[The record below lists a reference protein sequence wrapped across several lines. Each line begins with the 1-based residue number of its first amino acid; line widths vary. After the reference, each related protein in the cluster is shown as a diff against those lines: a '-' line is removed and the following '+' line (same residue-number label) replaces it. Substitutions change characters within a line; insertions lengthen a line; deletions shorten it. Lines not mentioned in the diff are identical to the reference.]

1 MMAGITIIVIAIII
15 TAIMSHQLGIDN
27 FDVRKLSY
35 LIRDTIDSMNNNSD
49 ETNDVNMNVRQN
61 RSKFSPNEVALI
73 QVINSLDICSG
84 EKNGKYYFPFY
95 MTNIQIMQVIKESY
109 MNSKKIGETIL
120 QKNHDKRNDKE
131 TDPVIGKK
139 LYEGVSNSG
148 MVIQFYYNFDLNLI
162 EDAYLVLS
170 NSNTGKD

>member
-61 RSKFSPNEVALI
+61 RSKFSPNEVKLI
-73 QVINSLDICSG
+73 QAIRDLDIDD
-84 EKNGKYYFPFY
+84 KRNGKDYFPFY
-95 MTNIQIMQVIKESY
+95 MTNVQIMQAIKEAY
-109 MNSKKIGETIL
+109 MNSEGISEIII
-120 QKNHDKRNDKE
+120 QRNHDRRNDE
-131 TDPVIGKK
+131 ESDPVIGKK

-162 EDAYLVLS
+162 EDAYPVLS